1 MNHSVKI
8 DMDNWNRAELFQ
20 EFIHVRTSI
29 YDMTVRIDVMNLVK
43 NCKDKGQSFFINF
56 LYIALYELN
65 AIPEFRMRIHV
76 RKPYLYDQVDCS
88 FILFSN

>member
-56 LYIALYELN
+56 LLYRIAWAECNSGVSYAHSRTKALSL
-65 AIPEFRMRIHV
+65 
-76 RKPYLYDQVDCS
+76 
-88 FILFSN
+88 